1 MKKLLLVFLVG
12 AVFFLSLEAFNPT
25 DAQALTSKKVCQ
37 KGLPQCVTF
46 VIREM
51 ARRYKPLARQC
62 DHDAVF
68 ALNYLQTTEIF
79 QQTLD
84 QIGYDDP
91 AAVIR
96 EDALFAEYYF
106 RAYDAYHSGKDNVP
120 PAWQIA
126 FDAAQNRS
134 VSGSGNIALSI
145 NAHIQR
151 DLPFVLYEL
160 YLQGRPVSYED
171 HTRVNQFLQQVNPL
185 KELAAKFDPTIDDQ
199 DVPGEEDD
207 RQRFETIVQWR
218 EGAYRNYERLRN
230 ASTDLENMQV
240 AKEIEEF
247 AAQTAQFLQQTFH
260 YPPGTDS
267 SERDTYCQQQQ
278 RRRLY

>member
-1 MKKLLLVFLVG
+1 MKALFLAAALL
-12 AVFFLSLEAFNPT
+12 FLSPE
-25 DAQALTSKKVCQ
+25 ALTLANAQETRLNRVCER
-37 KGLPQCVTF
+37 GLPQCVTQ

-51 ARRYKPLARQC
+51 ERRYKPLARQC

-84 QIGYDDP
+84 EIGYGDP

-106 RAYDAYHSGKDNVP
+106 RAYDAYHRGKGNIPTV
-120 PAWQIA
+120 WQIT

-134 VSGSGNIALSI
+134 VSGSGNIALGI

-160 YLQGRPVSYED
+160 YLMGRPASYED
-171 HTRVNQFLQQVNPL
+171 HTRVNDFLQQVNPL
-185 KELAAKFDPTIDDQ
+185 KELAEKFDPTIDDQ

-207 RQRFETIVQWR
+207 RQRFQTIVEWR
-218 EGAYRNYERLRN
+218 EGAFRNYERLRD
-230 ASTDLENMQV
+230 AKTDAERARV
-240 AKEIEEF
+240 AAEIEDY
-247 AAQTAQFLQQTFH
+247 ATQTAQFLQQTFS

-267 SERDTYCQQQQ
+267 SERDAYCQAQP
-278 RRRLY
+278 RRR